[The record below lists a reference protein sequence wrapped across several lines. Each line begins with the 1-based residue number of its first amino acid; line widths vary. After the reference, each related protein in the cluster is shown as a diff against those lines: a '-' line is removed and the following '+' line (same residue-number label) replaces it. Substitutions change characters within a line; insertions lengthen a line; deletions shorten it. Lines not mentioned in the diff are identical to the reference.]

1 MRGGYDRFAEY
12 ALRAWD
18 GQRRHGLGGVEN
30 VRGGVWVVLKL
41 EWQPLHPR
49 APPAE
54 SLLLSLRGSAGA
66 FCFSFSPIT
75 TFFSLLASAATSVLD
90 PEWMLHLL
98 RMFCKF
104 GLYRETLLGHKH
116 FLCNAE
122 HLFGAINKIVVFYH
136 FYALLKLC
144 VDIL

>member
-18 GQRRHGLGGVEN
+18 GQRRHGLGGVGN

-54 SLLLSLRGSAGA
+54 SCRGRLSFPPAS
-66 FCFSFSPIT
+66 SSP
-75 TFFSLLASAATSVLD
+75 FPPS
-90 PEWMLHLL
+90 
-98 RMFCKF
+98 
-104 GLYRETLLGHKH
+104 
-116 FLCNAE
+116 
-122 HLFGAINKIVVFYH
+122 
-136 FYALLKLC
+136 
-144 VDIL
+144 